1 MKTFF
6 SILFLAIMPYASFS
20 QSLSFS
26 YDNAGN
32 RVKREITMAAKALP
46 KKSNATYFS
55 EMLSEKNIR
64 IYPNPTKGLLK
75 VEIIGYDSSDKC
87 NLSIFGTSGQFILST
102 SLTSSIGNLDISSC
116 PDGICLLHISL
127 NGKESTWKIIKK

>member
-1 MKTFF
+1 
-6 SILFLAIMPYASFS
+6 MPYASFS

-46 KKSNATYFS
+46 KKSDTTYYS
-55 EMLSEKNIR
+55 EMLSEKYIR
-64 IYPNPTKGLLK
+64 IYPNPTKGQLK
-75 VEIIGYDSSDKC
+75 VEIVGYENFDKC
-87 NLSIFGTSGQFILST
+87 NLSIFGTSGQVVLSS
-102 SLTSSIGNLDISSC
+102 SLASSIGSLDISFC
-116 PDGICLLHISL
+116 PDGIYLLHISL